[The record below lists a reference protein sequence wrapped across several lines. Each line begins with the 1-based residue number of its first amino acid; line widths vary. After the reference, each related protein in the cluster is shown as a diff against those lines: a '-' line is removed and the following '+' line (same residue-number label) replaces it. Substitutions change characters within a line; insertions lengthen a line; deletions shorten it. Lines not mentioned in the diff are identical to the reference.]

1 MDLNWEDL
9 TMQQLD
15 LQALVAKITEEEV
28 LATIKQM
35 SCDKAPMASPV
46 LSTSTTGKILSTTS

>member
-1 MDLNWEDL
+1 
-9 TMQQLD
+9 MQQLD

-46 LSTSTTGKILSTTS
+46 LSTSTAGKILSTTS